1 VYGVGS
7 SFLSNSTVEGTNTDF
22 TADVVRVCVQGRWV
36 PLAKVGRAPAE
47 NPALQRVQLP
57 LNSD

>member
-1 VYGVGS
+1 
-7 SFLSNSTVEGTNTDF
+7 
-22 TADVVRVCVQGRWV
+22 VRVCVQGRWV

-57 LNSD
+57 FDSD